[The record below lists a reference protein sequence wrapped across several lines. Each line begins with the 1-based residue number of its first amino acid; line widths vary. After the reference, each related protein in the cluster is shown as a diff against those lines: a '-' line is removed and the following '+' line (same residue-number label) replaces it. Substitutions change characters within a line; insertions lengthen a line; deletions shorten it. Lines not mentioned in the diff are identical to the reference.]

1 MVIIVHSWNYLTR
14 KREGVSH
21 LMITDDLKKTN
32 MHVNKF
38 LEDVFAFYNNRIW
51 EQIQRYLKMLAF
63 FYDNCG
69 YQFKSGCVAQNSFST
84 FYHNLC
90 MSTPLCTF
98 LVVHFST

>member
-51 EQIQRYLKMLAF
+51 EQIQRYLEMLAF
-63 FYDNCG
+63 FSGNCA
-69 YQFKSGCVAQNSFST
+69 YQFKLRYAARNSFLNKNREHVQANIS
-84 FYHNLC
+84 YKGKL
-90 MSTPLCTF
+90 
-98 LVVHFST
+98 